1 MKKNSYKYG
10 RIFYYGL
17 LVGAAIGM
25 LIMSYYLICNN
36 TPL

>member
-1 MKKNSYKYG
+1 MKKNYYKYG